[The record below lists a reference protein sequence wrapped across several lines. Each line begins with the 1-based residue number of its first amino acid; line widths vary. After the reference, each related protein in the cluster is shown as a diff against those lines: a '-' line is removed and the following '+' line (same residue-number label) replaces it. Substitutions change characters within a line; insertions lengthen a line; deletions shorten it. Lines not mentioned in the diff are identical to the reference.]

1 MPSVADP
8 KNPQEKKE
16 IERQKEI
23 PRTEMI
29 RAVID
34 MYTGAFRLP
43 SKPDCKELDE
53 ILNIS
58 PGELVDKDLH
68 TCQRYLWALGQWTL
82 YLRREQNLRKA
93 YFVFDVKRP
102 FMRTYGKE
110 VKKAT
115 GHGKWDR
122 VMKTKDSPNLEKDR
136 LRMDVAE
143 AFAQSMDGF
152 LDEANELKQALK
164 RIITTK
170 EQEYEQS
177 LWSKKSEG

>member
-1 MPSVADP
+1 VPDANATQD
-8 KNPQEKKE
+8 KKE

-23 PRTEMI
+23 PRTEMVRSI
-29 RAVID
+29 ID
-34 MYTGAFRLP
+34 MYTNAFRLP

-53 ILNIS
+53 ILKIS

-68 TCQRYLWALGQWTL
+68 TCQKYLWALGQWTL
-82 YLRREQNLRKA
+82 FLRREKNLRMA

-102 FMRTYGKE
+102 FMRTHGKDSL
-110 VKKAT
+110 KAKR
-115 GHGKWDR
+115 GGKWDR
-122 VMKTKDSPNLEKDR
+122 YTKATKNPTIEKDQIR
-136 LRMDVAE
+136 VDVAE
-143 AFAQSMDGF
+143 AFAQSMEGF
-152 LDEANELKQALK
+152 LEEANELKQALK